1 MIVASEAVE
10 IVIGAY
16 LLQSVVPLHVIAM
29 KGPRFFWGAF
39 RIANSVGYS

>member
-1 MIVASEAVE
+1 MIVVSEVVE
-10 IVIGAY
+10 MVTGTN
-16 LLQSVVPLHVIAM
+16 LLQSVMQHHVIAM

>member
-1 MIVASEAVE
+1 MIAASEAVE

-16 LLQSVVPLHVIAM
+16 LLQSVVLHHVIAM
-29 KGPRFFWGAF
+29 KAPKFFWGAF